1 MAKLDELY
9 DADTASDLFMEVTNE
24 GDYIYEEEYGYE
36 SDRWAFDNEDEHF
49 PAYVLVRK
57 YKEKY
62 YVYIDYIENEYPDY
76 PEVFDELE
84 PAYELF
90 KTLIHTGIPSGKIQ
104 IENCKKQLIEPD
116 LIDIQCESTYSNCI
130 WFRVY
135 YGGDLLME
143 HLSGLYA
150 DEINAAIK
158 EYKDFCKR
166 YNIQI
171 WNVSKIRPW
180 NSNQRYYKIE
190 FSNGEETLFHI
201 PSVMQGQKRTVV
213 SLIKKNNI
221 VKKAI

>member
-1 MAKLDELY
+1 MC
-9 DADTASDLFMEVTNE
+9 F
-24 GDYIYEEEYGYE
+24 YIM
-36 SDRWAFDNEDEHF
+36 
-49 PAYVLVRK
+49 
-57 YKEKY
+57 
-62 YVYIDYIENEYPDY
+62 YIENEYPDY

-130 WFRVY
+130 CFRVY

-221 VKKAI
+221 VKKAL

>member
-36 SDRWAFDNEDEHF
+36 SDEWAFDNEDEHF

-62 YVYIDYIENEYPDY
+62 YVYIDYVENEYPDY

-90 KTLIHTGIPSGKIQ
+90 KTLIHTGIPSGKTQ

-116 LIDIQCESTYSNCI
+116 LVYIKCI
-130 WFRVY
+130 VMSGFFNFKVY
-135 YGGDLLME
+135 YCGNLLIE
-143 HLSGLYA
+143 HMSGLHA
-150 DEINAAIK
+150 DEINAAIE
-158 EYKDFCKR
+158 EYKEFCEK
-166 YNIQI
+166 YDIQI
-171 WNVSKIRPW
+171 WNVSKIHPW

-221 VKKAI
+221 VKKAL

>member
-1 MAKLDELY
+1 MAKLDKLY

-36 SDRWAFDNEDEHF
+36 SDEWAFDNEDEHF

-76 PEVFDELE
+76 PEVFDESE

-90 KTLIHTGIPSGKIQ
+90 KTLIHTGIPSGKTQ

-116 LIDIQCESTYSNCI
+116 LVYIKCI
-130 WFRVY
+130 VMSGFFNFKVY
-135 YGGDLLME
+135 YCSNLLIE
-143 HLSGLYA
+143 HMSGLHA
-150 DEINAAIK
+150 DEINAAIE
-158 EYKDFCKR
+158 EYKEFCEK
-166 YNIQI
+166 YDIQI
-171 WNVSKIRPW
+171 WNVSKIHPW

-221 VKKAI
+221 VKKAL

>member
-62 YVYIDYIENEYPDY
+62 YVYIDYVENEYPDY

-90 KTLIHTGIPSGKIQ
+90 KTLIHTGIPSGKTQ

-116 LIDIQCESTYSNCI
+116 LVYIKCI
-130 WFRVY
+130 VMSGFFNFKVY
-135 YGGDLLME
+135 YCGNLLIE
-143 HLSGLYA
+143 HMSGLHA
-150 DEINAAIK
+150 DEINAAIE
-158 EYKDFCKR
+158 EYKEFCEK
-166 YNIQI
+166 YDIQI
-171 WNVSKIRPW
+171 WNVSKIHPW

-221 VKKAI
+221 VKKAL

>member
-1 MAKLDELY
+1 MAKLNELY

-62 YVYIDYIENEYPDY
+62 YVYIDYVENEYPDY

-90 KTLIHTGIPSGKIQ
+90 KTLIHTGIPSGKTQ

-116 LIDIQCESTYSNCI
+116 LVYIKCI
-130 WFRVY
+130 VMSGFFNFKVY
-135 YGGDLLME
+135 YCGNLLIE
-143 HLSGLYA
+143 HMSGLHA
-150 DEINAAIK
+150 DEINAAIE
-158 EYKDFCKR
+158 EYKEFCEK
-166 YNIQI
+166 YDIQI
-171 WNVSKIRPW
+171 WNVSKIHPW

-221 VKKAI
+221 VKKAL

>member
-9 DADTASDLFMEVTNE
+9 DADTASDLFMEVINE

-36 SDRWAFDNEDEHF
+36 SDEWAFDNEDEHF

-62 YVYIDYIENEYPDY
+62 YVYIDYVENEYPDY

-90 KTLIHTGIPSGKIQ
+90 KTLIHTGIPSGKTQ

-116 LIDIQCESTYSNCI
+116 LVYIKFIVMSGFFN
-130 WFRVY
+130 FKVY
-135 YGGDLLME
+135 YCGNLLIDHM
-143 HLSGLYA
+143 SGLHA
-150 DEINAAIK
+150 DEINAAIE
-158 EYKDFCKR
+158 EYKEFCEK
-166 YNIQI
+166 YDIQI
-171 WNVSKIRPW
+171 WNVSKIHPW

-221 VKKAI
+221 VKKAL

>member
-1 MAKLDELY
+1 MAKLDKLY

-36 SDRWAFDNEDEHF
+36 SDEWAFDNEDEHF

-90 KTLIHTGIPSGKIQ
+90 KTLIHTGIPSGKTQ

-116 LIDIQCESTYSNCI
+116 LVYIKCI
-130 WFRVY
+130 VMSGFFNFKVY
-135 YGGDLLME
+135 YCGNLLIE
-143 HLSGLYA
+143 HMSGLHA
-150 DEINAAIK
+150 DEINAAIE
-158 EYKDFCKR
+158 EYKEFCEK
-166 YNIQI
+166 YDIQI
-171 WNVSKIRPW
+171 WNVSKIHPW

-221 VKKAI
+221 VKKAL

>member
-9 DADTASDLFMEVTNE
+9 DADTASDLFMEVINE

-36 SDRWAFDNEDEHF
+36 SDEWAFDNEDEHF

-62 YVYIDYIENEYPDY
+62 YVYIDYVENEYPDY

-90 KTLIHTGIPSGKIQ
+90 KTLIHTGIPSGKTQ

-116 LIDIQCESTYSNCI
+116 LVYIKCI
-130 WFRVY
+130 VMSGFFNFKVY
-135 YGGDLLME
+135 YCGNLLIE
-143 HLSGLYA
+143 HMSGLHA
-150 DEINAAIK
+150 DEINAAIE
-158 EYKDFCKR
+158 EYKEFCEK
-166 YNIQI
+166 YDIQI
-171 WNVSKIRPW
+171 WNVSKIHPW

-221 VKKAI
+221 VKKAL

>member
-9 DADTASDLFMEVTNE
+9 DTDTASDLFMEVTNE
-24 GDYIYEEEYGYE
+24 GE
-36 SDRWAFDNEDEHF
+36 
-49 PAYVLVRK
+49 

-62 YVYIDYIENEYPDY
+62 YVYIDYVKNEYPDY

-90 KTLIHTGIPSGKIQ
+90 KTLIHTGIPSGKTQ

-116 LIDIQCESTYSNCI
+116 LVYIKCI
-130 WFRVY
+130 VMSGFFNFKVY
-135 YGGDLLME
+135 YCGNLLIE
-143 HLSGLYA
+143 HMSGLHA
-150 DEINAAIK
+150 DEINAAIE
-158 EYKDFCKR
+158 EYKEFCEK
-166 YNIQI
+166 YDIQI
-171 WNVSKIRPW
+171 WNVSKIHPW

-221 VKKAI
+221 VKKAL

>member
-36 SDRWAFDNEDEHF
+36 SDRWAFDNETEHF

-62 YVYIDYIENEYPDY
+62 YVYIDYVENEYPDY

-90 KTLIHTGIPSGKIQ
+90 KTLIHTGIPSGKTQ

-116 LIDIQCESTYSNCI
+116 LVYIKCI
-130 WFRVY
+130 VMSGFFNFKVY
-135 YGGDLLME
+135 YCGNLLIE
-143 HLSGLYA
+143 HMSGLHA
-150 DEINAAIK
+150 DEINAAIE
-158 EYKDFCKR
+158 EYKEFCEK
-166 YNIQI
+166 YDIQI
-171 WNVSKIRPW
+171 WNVSKIHPW

-221 VKKAI
+221 VKKAL

>member
-9 DADTASDLFMEVTNE
+9 DADTASDLFMEITNE

-36 SDRWAFDNEDEHF
+36 SDEWAFDNEDEHF

-62 YVYIDYIENEYPDY
+62 YVYIDYVENEYPDY

-90 KTLIHTGIPSGKIQ
+90 KTLIHTGIPSGKTQ

-116 LIDIQCESTYSNCI
+116 LVYIKCI
-130 WFRVY
+130 VMSGFFNFKVY
-135 YGGDLLME
+135 YCGNLLIE
-143 HLSGLYA
+143 HMSGLHA
-150 DEINAAIK
+150 DEINAAIE
-158 EYKDFCKR
+158 EYKEFCEK
-166 YNIQI
+166 YDIQI
-171 WNVSKIRPW
+171 WNVSKIHPW

-221 VKKAI
+221 VKKAL

>member
-62 YVYIDYIENEYPDY
+62 YVYIDYVENEYPDY

-90 KTLIHTGIPSGKIQ
+90 KTLIHTGIPSGKTQ

-116 LIDIQCESTYSNCI
+116 LVYIKCI
-130 WFRVY
+130 VMSDFFNFKVY
-135 YGGDLLME
+135 YCGNLLIE
-143 HLSGLYA
+143 HMSGLHA
-150 DEINAAIK
+150 DEINAAIE
-158 EYKDFCKR
+158 EYKEFCEK
-166 YNIQI
+166 YDIQI
-171 WNVSKIRPW
+171 WNVSKIHPW

-221 VKKAI
+221 VKKAL

>member
-1 MAKLDELY
+1 MAKLDKLY

-36 SDRWAFDNEDEHF
+36 SDEWAFDNEDEHF

-90 KTLIHTGIPSGKIQ
+90 KTLIHTGIPSGKTQ

-116 LIDIQCESTYSNCI
+116 LVYIKCI
-130 WFRVY
+130 VMSGFFNFKVY
-135 YGGDLLME
+135 YCSNLLIE
-143 HLSGLYA
+143 HMSGLHA
-150 DEINAAIK
+150 DEINAAIE
-158 EYKDFCKR
+158 EYKEFCEK
-166 YNIQI
+166 YDIQI
-171 WNVSKIRPW
+171 WNVSKIHPW

-201 PSVMQGQKRTVV
+201 PSVMQGQKRTVD

-221 VKKAI
+221 VKKAL

>member
-36 SDRWAFDNEDEHF
+36 SDRWAFDNETEHF

-90 KTLIHTGIPSGKIQ
+90 KTL
-104 IENCKKQLIEPD
+104 
-116 LIDIQCESTYSNCI
+116 TY
-130 WFRVY
+130 R
-135 YGGDLLME
+135 
-143 HLSGLYA
+143 
-150 DEINAAIK
+150 
-158 EYKDFCKR
+158 
-166 YNIQI
+166 
-171 WNVSKIRPW
+171 
-180 NSNQRYYKIE
+180 NS
-190 FSNGEETLFHI
+190 FW
-201 PSVMQGQKRTVV
+201 
-213 SLIKKNNI
+213 KNTD
-221 VKKAI
+221 

>member
-9 DADTASDLFMEVTNE
+9 DTDTASDLFMEVTNE

-62 YVYIDYIENEYPDY
+62 YVYIDYVKNEYPDY

-90 KTLIHTGIPSGKIQ
+90 KTLIHTGIPSGKTQ

-116 LIDIQCESTYSNCI
+116 LVYIKCI
-130 WFRVY
+130 VMSGFFNFKVY
-135 YGGDLLME
+135 YCGNLLIE
-143 HLSGLYA
+143 HMSGLHA
-150 DEINAAIK
+150 DEINAAIE
-158 EYKDFCKR
+158 EYKEFCEK
-166 YNIQI
+166 YDIQI
-171 WNVSKIRPW
+171 WNVSKIHPW

-221 VKKAI
+221 VKKAL